1 MQNAVDGMY
10 MYRSIKTKPGH
21 QKNTHKKKWNVM
33 NTAPGV
39 LAEVKNKMC

>member
-1 MQNAVDGMY
+1 MQSMECTCTDLLKLNQDTK
-10 MYRSIKTKPGH
+10 KTH
-21 QKNTHKKKWNVM
+21 TQKKWNVM